1 MQILLFQS
9 GCQKTD
15 NINPFTTDQ
24 FAYFANAKLIKWVHL
39 LKKSP
44 KFQYV

>member
-1 MQILLFQS
+1 MYYICMEWNVTVSEF
-9 GCQKTD
+9 
-15 NINPFTTDQ
+15 NPFTTDQ

>member
-1 MQILLFQS
+1 MLY
-9 GCQKTD
+9 
-15 NINPFTTDQ
+15 NINNAFNPFTTDQ